1 MNLKLD
7 NNYIELFFYLFL
19 PAIIIII
26 IIFLAF
32 TNVLTLLNKK
42 ERDKKYIRRHIIIS
56 ILFLF
61 ILIMDHYKG
70 EIEKYIRLNYPNL
83 YGKYLTTIID
93 NKEYVVLQVIKN
105 DYIIADI
112 KREDKKL
119 IIYRDTI
126 KKYKFPGIMEFYYD
140 DFDNVKVED
149 KEEKQ

>member
-1 MNLKLD
+1 MSFKLD
-7 NNYIELFFYLFL
+7 NRYIELLFYFFPLIVMIL
-19 PAIIIII
+19 AIINILHFIK
-26 IIFLAF
+26 
-32 TNVLTLLNKK
+32 KK
-42 ERDKKYIRRHIIIS
+42 EIDKKYKRNRIIILVLYL
-56 ILFLF
+56 I
-61 ILIMDHYKG
+61 ILISASYKD